1 MNSFD
6 ELVARYIK
14 QVLFSEE
21 EIQLRVSELA
31 ERINE
36 DYDGLEP
43 VMVSVLK
50 GSTYFL
56 SDLTRQ
62 LELPLSMDFMAIQSY
77 GQSSLKTGAVKL
89 LKDLDEPIEGKDVII
104 VEDIIDTGLTI
115 TYLLRNL
122 EARNPNSIRICTLLD
137 KSARRLVPVEIS
149 YRGFEIPDVF
159 VVGYGLDFDQ
169 KFRNLPYIAILDID
183 KVVEEIY
190 GAV

>member
-1 MNSFD
+1 MNSLD
-6 ELVARYIK
+6 NLIEKYIK
-14 QVLFSEE
+14 KVLFTEE

-43 VMVSVLK
+43 VIISVLK

-56 SDLTRQ
+56 VDLTRQ
-62 LELPLSMDFMAIQSY
+62 LDLPLSIDFMAIQSY
-77 GQSSLKTGAVKL
+77 GPASNKTGAVML

-115 TYLLRNL
+115 NYLLRNL
-122 EARNPNSIRICTLLD
+122 QARNPNSIRICTLLD
-137 KSARRLVPVEIS
+137 KSVRRLVPVEIS

-159 VVGYGLDFDQ
+159 VVGYGLDFEQ
-169 KFRNLPYIAILDID
+169 KFRNLPYIGILDID
-183 KVVEEIY
+183 KIVSEIY
-190 GAV
+190 G